1 MTHSFNFFRAGGFN
15 QVRLATG
22 ADLLNLDQLDQ
33 KLWVALACPTKGLVF
48 DTRTLELIDSDG
60 DGRIRATELIAA
72 IKWAASLLKNPDV
85 LVQAPESLPLN
96 AIDDQS
102 AEGKAILH
110 AAGMLLQ
117 GEGAGEQ
124 ESIGVKDAA
133 AALQAFNAMPFN
145 GDGVITEAA
154 CENPE
159 QAQLLGDIVTTLGGV
174 ADSSGSVGVDSAM
187 VADFTAAVAAYL
199 AWYAEGTAD
208 AGLLPLQQ
216 DTAQGLLAL
225 KAVREKIDD
234 YFVRVRLAAFDR
246 RAVEALNRE
255 ENTYFALAARDLV
268 IEDAEIQALPL
279 ARVDTDASLPLQK
292 GINPAWQTRM
302 HTFHVQVV
310 EPLLGERDSLDEAAW
325 KDIKTR
331 FAAFEA
337 WESGKAGAAVE
348 KLGRERLQVLAGMD
362 HAAVLEPL
370 FAREA
375 AEAGTANGIAAVE
388 RLARYVRD
396 LYDLCRNFVNFEHF
410 YRHEEQAI
418 FQVGT
423 LYLDQRSTELCMS
436 VDDAARHAS
445 MAPLSRVYLVYCDC
459 VRKASGEKMTIAAA
473 FTNGDADNLMVGRNG
488 LFYDRQGRDWDA
500 TVTKLVENPISLREA
515 FWSPYKKLVRFIEEQ
530 VAKRAAASEAA
541 ADARL
546 LGTADKVGQAA
557 SSGKTE
563 PAAPKKLDIGVVA
576 AIGVAVGGITAAI
589 GALLQAFFGL
599 GIWMPLG
606 LVGLLLLISGPAMLV
621 AWLKLR
627 QRNLGPVLDANG
639 WALNANAR
647 INVPFG
653 ESLTRVAT
661 LPRGARVDLADPYAD
676 KRPPWWIAG
685 LVIIIMLVWYFLP
698 GWVQ

>member
-1 MTHSFNFFRAGGFN
+1 MTHQFNFFRAGGFN

-22 ADLLNLDQLDQ
+22 ADLMHLDQLDQ
-33 KLWVALACPTKGLVF
+33 KLWVALACPTRGLVF
-48 DTRTLELIDSDG
+48 DARTLELIDNDG

-72 IKWAASLLKNPDV
+72 IKWAGSLLKNPDV
-85 LVQAPESLPLN
+85 LIEAPSPLPLDV
-96 AIDDQS
+96 IDDQS
-102 AEGKAILH
+102 DEGKAVLH
-110 AAGMLLQ
+110 AAKMLLQ
-117 GEGAGEQ
+117 GEGRTDAA
-124 ESIGVKDAA
+124 SMDVRDAA
-133 AALQAFNAMPFN
+133 AALKAFHAMPFN
-145 GDGVITEAA
+145 GDGVITEDA
-154 CENPE
+154 CESPE
-159 QAQLLGDIVTTLGGV
+159 QKQLLADIVATLGGKP
-174 ADSSGSVGVDSAM
+174 DSSGKLGVDSAM
-187 VADFTAAVAAYL
+187 VGDFTAAVAAYL
-199 AWYAEGTAD
+199 AWYAEGAAD

-216 DTAQGLLAL
+216 DTAQGLVAL

-268 IEDAEIQALPL
+268 IGDAEIEALPL
-279 ARVDTDASLPLQK
+279 ARVEADASLPLQK
-292 GINPAWQTRM
+292 GVNPAWQARM
-302 HTFHVQVV
+302 QTFQSQVV
-310 EPLLGERDSLDEAAW
+310 KPLLGERDSLDEAAW
-325 KDIKTR
+325 QDIKTR

-337 WESGKAGAAVE
+337 WEAGKAGAAVE
-348 KLGRERLQVLAGMD
+348 QLGPERLQALATLD
-362 HAAVLEPL
+362 PAALLEPL

-375 AEAGTANGIAAVE
+375 AEAGTASGIAAVE

-396 LYDLCRNFVNFEHF
+396 LYSLSRNFVNFEHF

-436 VDDAARHAS
+436 VDDAGRHAS

-459 VRKASGEKMTIAAA
+459 VRRASGEKMTIAAA
-473 FTNGDADNLMVGRNG
+473 FTNGDSDNLMVGRNG
-488 LFYDRQGRDWDA
+488 LFYDRAGRDWDA

-541 ADARL
+541 ADSRL
-546 LGTADKVGQAA
+546 LGTADKVGKSA
-557 SSGKTE
+557 SGGPAE
-563 PAAPKKLDIGVVA
+563 PAVPKKLDIGVVA

-606 LVGLLLLISGPAMLV
+606 LVGLLLLISGPSMLV

-653 ESLTRVAT
+653 ESLTRVAS
-661 LPRGARVDLADPYAD
+661 LPRGARVDLVDPYAD

-685 LVIIIMLVWYFLP
+685 LIIVLMLAWYFFIRR
-698 GWVQ
+698 